1 VSEYIAVGV
10 KNSLIDGKARCLCLT
25 WGMSTAVV
33 DAYVYPSITS
43 GPQLKNGRASSQKV
57 KRSAYSGESDYV
69 M

>member
-1 VSEYIAVGV
+1 
-10 KNSLIDGKARCLCLT
+10 
-25 WGMSTAVV
+25 MSTAVV